1 MTGFSNTELNDKN
14 FFQLETA
21 IEDLYKY
28 LYDVM
33 YNPHAAFLDIQKL
46 PDNLKVFCT
55 GFQYFV
61 DCVMETKILAQSLAN
76 GDLNVKI
83 PSRGNEIAAPLK
95 ALHASLRHLTWQIQQ
110 VAKGDYTQ
118 RVAFMGEFSEAFNLM
133 VDQLA
138 ERQKI
143 LECKINQMQINELS
157 LEKNNLL
164 LSKLMQH
171 VQQQIF
177 VIDIDTNE
185 IILMN
190 DIARIEVD
198 NDAEYMKKILHLFS
212 GSNVQENS
220 CEKEIL
226 YTHGEIERYFSV
238 KTYYME
244 WHNYNAAV
252 YTVTDITSAK
262 RKIKELEKHAY
273 RDSITQLYNR
283 TFGMLTLDRWLYERK
298 CFSLIFADLDGLKY
312 INDEF
317 GHGEGDI
324 YIMNSAKHL
333 KTFSPSAVVCRI
345 GGDEFMLLVPD
356 ISHDEAQSV
365 MDKIYEN
372 CSNDD
377 YLSDKTY
384 FYSLSFGIVEVDAA
398 NNQSAGDILSI
409 ADSRMYENKRM
420 RKKTRKNN
428 KYLTVQAELS

>member
-33 YNPHAAFLDIQKL
+33 YNPQAAFLDIQKL

-76 GDLNVKI
+76 GDLNGKI

-118 RVAFMGEFSEAFNLM
+118 RVAFMREFSEAFNLM
-133 VDQLA
+133 VEQLA

-157 LEKNNLL
+157 
-164 LSKLMQH
+164 
-171 VQQQIF
+171 
-177 VIDIDTNE
+177 
-185 IILMN
+185 
-190 DIARIEVD
+190 
-198 NDAEYMKKILHLFS
+198 
-212 GSNVQENS
+212 
-220 CEKEIL
+220 
-226 YTHGEIERYFSV
+226 
-238 KTYYME
+238 
-244 WHNYNAAV
+244 
-252 YTVTDITSAK
+252 
-262 RKIKELEKHAY
+262 LEKHAY

-283 TFGMLTLDRWLYERK
+283 TFGMLTLDRWLYDRK

-356 ISHDEAQSV
+356 ISHDEAQAV

-372 CSNDD
+372 CSNDE

-409 ADSRMYENKRM
+409 ADSRM
-420 RKKTRKNN
+420 
-428 KYLTVQAELS
+428 